1 MLPHTLFSC
10 LNLFSSFPRSP
21 QLTPL
26 VTCCLSSL
34 SWLGLSAINY
44 HLGAGNPW
52 LVVSQH
58 LQKFIRQMIC

>member
-1 MLPHTLFSC
+1 MLPRPLFSC

-21 QLTPL
+21 QLTPFA
-26 VTCCLSSL
+26 TCFSSSL

-44 HLGAGNPW
+44 HLDAGNSW

-58 LQKFIRQMIC
+58 SQKLIRQVIC